1 MNSLHKINT
10 FLICLIPFFL
20 VTGPFMPDFVAT
32 YLGIFFLF
40 FCIYNK
46 NFTEYKNFFFIFF
59 IILYLYLNLN
69 SIFSFNSKI
78 SFQSSL
84 PYLRVVLFIFC
95 LSFYIKKNLNLL
107 KYFYFINY
115 LLLLFLLADS
125 LVQLSNGYNIFKYKI
140 DHTLRV
146 SSFFGKELIMGSF
159 TSRLLPILIGISYLI
174 NFNYRNYLNIILLSV
189 SGILVI
195 LSGER
200 VAFFFFIVTFFFYL
214 IIEFNKKNLILLFIC
229 ITLTSI
235 TFFVNQNSYQ
245 RIFVHTFNQI
255 TKSQKIIGF
264 SERHVMH
271 YLTAYEMFLEKK
283 ILGHGLK
290 SFRYLCSNDDYLQKI
305 IKKYFKKYEVVAKEN
320 GYIGLENGGIIKLVY
335 ENCINETYLRNSVT
349 FYNQDNNYYYE
360 GVVHWDF
367 LDFYYPKIKHNLF
380 FLKPFKKNEVLFIN
394 YDVSGRCN
402 THPHNIYLQFL
413 SEIGLTGFFFFLII
427 FFYICYN
434 LLKIFYKFFQ
444 ISHLK
449 NIEISKLF
457 ILISIFLPMIP
468 LLPSGNYFNNW
479 MLIISYL
486 PIGIYLVLQK
496 KI

>member
-20 VTGPFMPDFVAT
+20 VTGPFIPDFVAT

-40 FCIYNK
+40 FCVYNN

-59 IILYLYLNLN
+59 IIFYLYLNLN

-107 KYFYFINY
+107 KFFYFINY
-115 LLLLFLLADS
+115 FLLLFLLADS
-125 LVQLSNGYNIFKYKI
+125 LVQFSSGYNIFKYKI

-159 TSRLLPILIGISYLI
+159 VSRLLPILIGISYLI
-174 NFNYRNYLNIILLSV
+174 NLNYRNYLNITLLSI
-189 SGILVI
+189 SGVLVV
-195 LSGER
+195 LSSER
-200 VAFFFFIVTFFFYL
+200 LAFFFFIVTIFFYL
-214 IIEFNKKNLILLFIC
+214 IIEFNKKNLIFLLIGL
-229 ITLTSI
+229 TLTSL
-235 TFFVNQNSYQ
+235 TFFINQNSYKI
-245 RIFVHTFNQI
+245 IFVHTYDQI
-255 TKSQKIIGF
+255 AKSDKIIGF

-290 SFRYLCSNDDYLQKI
+290 SFRYLCSNDDYLQKLI
-305 IKKYFKKYEVVAKEN
+305 NRNLKKYDVVAKEN
-320 GYIGLENGGIIKLVY
+320 GYIGLMYGGNIKLVY
-335 ENCINETYLRNSVT
+335 ENGTNENYKRQSVT
-349 FYNQDNNYYYE
+349 FYNQNNYYYE

-367 LDFYYPKIKHNLF
+367 LDIYYPKINNNLF
-380 FLKPFKKNEVLFIN
+380 FLKPFKKDEILFIN

-413 SEIGLTGFFFFLII
+413 SEIGLIGFFFLLII
-427 FFYICYN
+427 FFYIAIN
-434 LLKIFYKFFQ
+434 LFKIFYKLIR
-444 ISHLK
+444 ISYLK
-449 NIEISKLF
+449 NFEKSKF
-457 ILISIFLPMIP
+457 FNLISIFLPLIP
-468 LLPSGNYFNNW
+468 ILPSGNYFNNW
-479 MLIISYL
+479 MLIISYFPL
-486 PIGIYLVLQK
+486 GIYLFQHK